1 MRLVLTLLVRD
12 EEDILRANLEYHL
25 SQGVDFVLVTDN
37 GSVDRTV
44 GILEEYERL
53 GVVRLIH
60 EPSDDYSQARWV
72 TRMARLACIDH
83 EADWIIN
90 GDADEFWWSETGTL
104 KSVLEAVPDSDD
116 LVVVPR
122 SNFVPRPPG
131 EGNLFQ
137 RMVVREAHSCNALG
151 DPLPPKVGH
160 RASPEVQVSQGN
172 HSISHGTGLRVAEEP
187 RLLIFHFPL
196 RTYRQFERKIRSG
209 GAAYERNRQLPYE
222 YGITWRHLYR
232 ELLAG
237 RLPSYYESQMLGD
250 AEIRKGLAEGRL
262 LVDRRLH
269 DYLLSLEPR
278 IASEP

>member
-53 GVVRLIH
+53 GLVRLIH

-90 GDADEFWWSETGTL
+90 CDADEFWWPETGTL
-104 KSVLEAVPDSDD
+104 RSVLEAVPDSDD
-116 LVVVPR
+116 VVVVPR
-122 SNFVPRPPG
+122 SNFVPRAPD
-131 EGNLFQ
+131 EGDFFR
-137 RMVVREAHSCNALG
+137 RMVIRETHSFNSLG
-151 DPLPPKVGH
+151 VPLPPKVCH
-160 RASPEVQVSQGN
+160 RAYPDVEVAQGN
-172 HSISHGTGLRVAEEP
+172 HSISRGTGIRVAEEQ

-209 GAAYERNRQLPYE
+209 GAAYERNRELPYE
-222 YGITWRHLYR
+222 VGTTWRHLYR
-232 ELLAG
+232 ELLDG
-237 RLPSYYESQMLGD
+237 RLPSYYESQILGD
-250 AEIRKGLAEGRL
+250 TEIRKGIAEGRL

-269 DYLLSLEPR
+269 DYLLSLGPRVAAEP
-278 IASEP
+278 

>member
-53 GVVRLIH
+53 GVVRLLH
-60 EPSDDYSQARWV
+60 ESSDDYLQARWV
-72 TRMARLACIDH
+72 TRMARLACIEH

-90 GDADEFWWSETGTL
+90 SDADEFWWSDSGTL

-122 SNFVPRPPG
+122 SNFVPRPPD
-131 EGNLFQ
+131 EGDLFQ
-137 RMVVREAHSCNALG
+137 RMVIRETHSCNALG
-151 DPLPPKVGH
+151 FPLPPKVCH
-160 RASPEVQVSQGN
+160 RAYPDVEVAQGN
-172 HSISHGTGLRVAEEP
+172 HSISRGRELRVADEQG
-187 RLLIFHFPL
+187 LLVFHFPL

-209 GAAYERNRQLPYE
+209 GAAYERNRELPYE
-222 YGITWRHLYR
+222 VGITWRNLYR

-237 RLPSYYESQMLGD
+237 RLQSYYESQMLG
-250 AEIRKGLAEGRL
+250 EGPIRQGVAEGRL
-262 LVDRRLH
+262 VFDRRLH
-269 DYLLSLEPR
+269 DYLLALEPR
-278 IASEP
+278 IHSEV